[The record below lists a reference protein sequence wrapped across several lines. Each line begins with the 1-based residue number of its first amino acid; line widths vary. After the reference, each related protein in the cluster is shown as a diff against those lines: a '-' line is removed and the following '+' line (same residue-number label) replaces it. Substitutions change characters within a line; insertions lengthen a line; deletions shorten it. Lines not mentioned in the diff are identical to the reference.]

1 MATLMPS
8 LSSDDEQDPANED
21 SSDEEE
27 EENEV
32 DESFQ
37 FGGILVS

>member
-8 LSSDDEQDPANED
+8 LSSDDEQDPAIED
-21 SSDEEE
+21 SSEEE
-27 EENEV
+27 EDDEV